1 MPLQLPRTLCVMYLF
16 LYSALFEHYYL
27 KYGAGGTDG
36 EYLLMVLDLVQT
48 AQPHL
53 KYQSHSKLFPVV

>member
-1 MPLQLPRTLCVMYLF
+1 MYLF